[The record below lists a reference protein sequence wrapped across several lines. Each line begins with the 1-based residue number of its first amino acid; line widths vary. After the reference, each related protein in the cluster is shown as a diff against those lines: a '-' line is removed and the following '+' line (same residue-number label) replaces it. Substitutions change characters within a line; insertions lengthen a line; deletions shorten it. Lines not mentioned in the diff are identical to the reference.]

1 MTMMLEM
8 QSFKRL
14 YYHFHSQKEYAWAK
28 SNRSHT
34 QDICT
39 PRVGEVYA
47 AHLNGHYA
55 VIQ

>member
-1 MTMMLEM
+1 MMLEM
-8 QSFKRL
+8 QSSERL
-14 YYHFHSQKEYAWAK
+14 YYRFHSQKEYAWEK
-28 SNRSHT
+28 NNRSYT

-47 AHLNGHYA
+47 THFDDRYA